1 MSRVDDTRVW
11 IVVGALGAMGLGIAL
26 IPLRTLTSASNL
38 AFIFLAFT
46 IAVAEFGGRGP
57 ALAAALLSAMSLNF
71 FLTEPYLTLAITK
84 IDDVVAFFALAA
96 CGLIAAAFGK
106 RRERWSEIAGRADR
120 DLDVLK
126 RLVERLATDAPLRD
140 ALRDMKESFR
150 LEAIVLRD
158 AGDRVIAAAADGP
171 VPQASPGTDLSP
183 DTLLPPDE
191 ARVRFGARGLRL
203 PLGGGRLRLRTDR
216 GLVSLD
222 LWEGDAEGFGLDEAR
237 TLAIAVAMLGLG
249 ASRRLAGATGAR

>member
-1 MSRVDDTRVW
+1 MGARNDNLIWMAVGGF
-11 IVVGALGAMGLGIAL
+11 GALILAVVLV
-26 IPLRTLTSASNL
+26 PLRTFTSASNL
-38 AFIFLAFT
+38 AFAFLAFT
-46 IAVAEFGGRGP
+46 IVIAEVGGRSA
-57 ALAAALLSAMSLNF
+57 ALLTALLSAMSLNF

-106 RRERWSEIAGRADR
+106 RRERWSEIAGRAGR

-126 RLVERLATDAPLRD
+126 RLVERLAADAPLRD
-140 ALRDMKESFR
+140 VLRDTKESFR

-158 AGDRVIAAAADGP
+158 AGERVIAAVSDGL
-171 VPQASPGTDLSP
+171 VPQSIPETELSA

-191 ARVRFGARGLRL
+191 GRVRFGVRGLRL
-203 PLGGGRLRLRTDR
+203 PAGGGRLRLRTDR

-222 LWEGDAEGFGLDEAR
+222 LWEGDSEGFGLDEGR
-237 TLAIAVAMLGLG
+237 TLGIAAAMI
-249 ASRRLAGATGAR
+249 